1 MYGWVDGWEREKR
14 DLNYFSNI
22 MHATGDLIILKL
34 KSEPSKAD
42 VVGYPGDVA
51 LLADWTAGQID
62 QGSPSVMGADGA
74 LH

>member
-1 MYGWVDGWEREKR
+1 MNGWVDGWEREKG

-22 MHATGDLIILKL
+22 MHATGDLTILKL

-42 VVGYPGDVA
+42 VGYPGDVA

-62 QGSPSVMGADGA
+62 QGSPSVTCADGA